1 MTETLTTP
9 TPSGTPAGTGGI
21 VLGDNQWGKAEVRLV
36 RIDRATPRH
45 EITDLNV
52 TSQLRGGQEATHY
65 EGDNSRCVA
74 TDTQKNTIYAYARDG
89 VGAIEDF
96 AIRLG
101 RHYLD
106 DFDWITGGRW
116 EIEKFGWDRIETP
129 DGPHDHAFVRSN
141 RETRT
146 TVVQIE
152 GDETFV
158 VSGLTDLVVLKS
170 TGSEFHGFPRDRY
183 TTLVETD
190 DRILATSVTSR
201 WRYTTTD
208 VDFDAV
214 YATVRD
220 LQLAAFAETHS
231 LALQQTLFAMGRAVL
246 EAVPEIAEIKF
257 SMPNKHHFL
266 VDLGPFGLDNPN
278 EVFYAADRPYGRI
291 EATVLREGVAAEP
304 RAWATVAGFC

>member
-1 MTETLTTP
+1 MSTT
-9 TPSGTPAGTGGI
+9 TTAEQSAATQSSGAI

-36 RIDRATPRH
+36 RVDRSTPRH
-45 EITDLNV
+45 EITDVNV
-52 TSQLRGGQEATHY
+52 SSQLRGGQEATHR

-74 TDTQKNTIYAYARDG
+74 TDTQKNTIYAFARDG

-101 RHYLD
+101 QHFVE
-106 DFDWITGGRW
+106 DFEWIEGGRW
-116 EIEKFGWDRIETP
+116 EIEQYSWNRIETS
-129 DGPHDHAFVRSN
+129 DGEHDHAFVRN
-141 RETRT
+141 NQETRT
-146 TVVQIE
+146 TVVQRD
-152 GDETFV
+152 GDEVFV

-201 WRYTTTD
+201 WRYTTAD

-214 YATVRD
+214 YAKVRAI
-220 LQLAAFAETHS
+220 QLEAFATTHS
-231 LALQQTLFAMGRAVL
+231 LALQQTLFAMGKAVL

-266 VDLGPFGLDNPN
+266 VDLAPFGLDNPN
-278 EVFYAADRPYGRI
+278 EVFYAADRPYGLI
-291 EATVLREGVAAEP
+291 EATVLREDVPAEP
-304 RAWATVAGFC
+304 RAWATVTGFC

>member
-1 MTETLTTP
+1 MSTT
-9 TPSGTPAGTGGI
+9 TTAEQSAATQSSGAI

-36 RIDRATPRH
+36 RVDRSAPRH
-45 EITDLNV
+45 EITDV
-52 TSQLRGGQEATHY
+52 KVSSQLRGGQEATHR

-74 TDTQKNTIYAYARDG
+74 TDTQKNTIFAFARDG

-101 RHYLD
+101 QHFVE
-106 DFDWITGGRW
+106 DFEWIEGGRW
-116 EIEKFGWDRIETP
+116 EIEQYSWNRIETS
-129 DGPHDHAFVRSN
+129 DGEHDHAFVRN
-141 RETRT
+141 NQETRT
-146 TVVQIE
+146 TVVQRD
-152 GDETFV
+152 GDEVFV

-214 YATVRD
+214 YAKVRAI
-220 LQLAAFAETHS
+220 QLEAFATTHS
-231 LALQQTLFAMGRAVL
+231 LALQQTLFAMGKAVL

-266 VDLGPFGLDNPN
+266 VDLAPFGLDNPN
-278 EVFYAADRPYGRI
+278 EVFYAADRPYGLI
-291 EATVLREGVAAEP
+291 EATVLREDVPAEP
-304 RAWATVAGFC
+304 RAWATVTGFC